1 MALLAR
7 GDVLAY
13 LNDDG
18 EIPGAL
24 RWAEFHGLEHAWHQE
39 TLTFTVRLIGGSE
52 TIEFERYLVRGTFED
67 YRVMPPVWRFF
78 DPRTARDI
86 GPAAYPLAGPFPS
99 GSVLHSSGVICA
111 PWNRLAY
118 KDRGG
123 PHEDWNAA
131 NWQTTA
137 PQYTTAKTIPEML
150 ARLRAE
156 VLISA
161 RRLAAL
167 PAAA

>member
-1 MALLAR
+1 CRATPWNGCRSHGGGTFWSARPRRKQRSSSAFRAASQRSQRKAKPLIVRSSWWQLGFGITTSWRLWTLQEEFEMALLAR

-67 YRVMPPVWRFF
+67 YRVM
-78 DPRTARDI
+78 
-86 GPAAYPLAGPFPS
+86 
-99 GSVLHSSGVICA
+99 
-111 PWNRLAY
+111 
-118 KDRGG
+118 
-123 PHEDWNAA
+123 
-131 NWQTTA
+131 
-137 PQYTTAKTIPEML
+137 
-150 ARLRAE
+150 
-156 VLISA
+156 
-161 RRLAAL
+161 
-167 PAAA
+167 